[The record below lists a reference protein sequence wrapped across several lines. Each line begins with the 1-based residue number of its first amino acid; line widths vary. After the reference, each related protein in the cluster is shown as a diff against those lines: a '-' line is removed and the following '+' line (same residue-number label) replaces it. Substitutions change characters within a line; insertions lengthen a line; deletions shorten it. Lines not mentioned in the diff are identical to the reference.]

1 MWALIVDGSIN
12 RIYKVPTAFKH
23 PTTGLQYPRNWITL
37 ATNSE
42 KSDAGII
49 EVTFSGSHKDSDY
62 YDNSESAPVYDASK
76 GTVVITKSSTAKDLA
91 ALKIEKTREI
101 EDSANSSMSST
112 DWYVT
117 RKSEISTA
125 IPAKVS
131 AFRTACRLVC
141 NSTKTAITNASDLDA
156 LIAVYTRADGISQS
170 DPNTITVDGSSSSVV
185 NTSNNTITSNGH
197 GLSNDELLT
206 YSSGVKTVD
215 GSEVANDP
223 ITGLVDGEKYY
234 VIGKTT
240 NTFKL
245 SHTNSHMGDA
255 AVISLTG
262 VGEGTSHVFSSSGI
276 PPVGQSMPNPS
287 NLAYGIE

>member
-12 RIYKVPTAFKH
+12 RIFKYPTAFKH

-49 EVTFSGSHKDSDY
+49 EVTYSGAYKDGDY
-62 YDNSESAPVYDASK
+62 YDNSESAPVYDASA
-76 GTVVITKSSTAKDLA
+76 GTVTITKSASAKDLTT
-91 ALKIEKTREI
+91 LKTNKTKSI
-101 EDSANSSMSST
+101 EDSANSSMSGT

-117 RKSEISTA
+117 RKSETSTA
-125 IPAKVS
+125 IPSTVTAY
-131 AFRTACRLVC
+131 RTAVRLVC

-156 LIAVYTRADGISQS
+156 LIAIYTSADGIS
-170 DPNTITVDGSSSSVV
+170 DPNNFTVDGSSSSVV
-185 NTSNNTITSNGH
+185 NTTSNTITKNGH
-197 GLSNDELLT
+197 GLTNDELLT
-206 YSSGVKTVD
+206 YSTGVD
-215 GSEVANDP
+215 GSGDANDP
-223 ITGLVDGEKYY
+223 ITGLVDGGQYY
-234 VIGKTT
+234 VIGKTV

-262 VGEGTSHVFSSSGI
+262 VGEGTAHTFSSQGI
-276 PPVGQSMPNPS
+276 PSVGQSMPSPS